1 MYVCIYKYTH
11 IYIYIPTNM
20 HSCIQAGRQA
30 GRQTHIHA
38 CVCMC
43 VYIYI
48 YIICIYLYTC
58 IHKVNTGN
66 RSEND
71 IQGGVAT
78 VQYAVDAG
86 YPLQTTVG
94 SETKFHAPTRTRLCQ
109 KP

>member
-1 MYVCIYKYTH
+1 
-11 IYIYIPTNM
+11 M

-30 GRQTHIHA
+30 DTHT
-38 CVCMC
+38 CMC
-43 VYIYI
+43 MYVYIYIYI

-78 VQYAVDAG
+78 VQYAVDAC

-94 SETKFHAPTRTRLCQ
+94 SKTKFHAPTRTRLCQ